1 MKMEVKGRHRRYLEA
16 IMNPRMA
23 PRSRA
28 GGTTIATVT
37 AMTIAVLDPLL
48 LVVAGVEDGDV
59 LPLDD
64 ELERVPDMEFD
75 SALDSELERES
86 GVSPS
91 PGLSAI
97 ISLLPGTG
105 GA

>member
-1 MKMEVKGRHRRYLEA
+1 MEMKCRHRRYLEA
-16 IMNPRMA
+16 MMNPRIA

-28 GGTTIATVT
+28 GGTTIATVK

-48 LVVAGVEDGDV
+48 VVVGVEDVAPLLLVDV
-59 LPLDD
+59 LEIDPDI
-64 ELERVPDMEFD
+64 ELD
-75 SALDSELERES
+75 SALDNELERES

-91 PGLSAI
+91 PGLSAN
-97 ISLLPGTG
+97 ISLSPGTG

>member
-1 MKMEVKGRHRRYLEA
+1 MKMEVKGRHWRYLEA

-28 GGTTIATVT
+28 GGTTIATVK

-48 LVVAGVEDGDV
+48 AVVGVEGGDV
-59 LPLDD
+59 LPLVDALEMD
-64 ELERVPDMEFD
+64 PDIELD

-91 PGLSAI
+91 PGLSEN